1 MQKGYLKIAKGKL
14 HGCRQKPVYLLT
26 CGINCQFLVKKG
38 NKHDEL
44 KEVFM
49 NTGPRKKYCKTR
61 IDQKDSARLYFY
73 FEAQWVR
80 ILRFSTARLAG
91 ILRQGIRSR
100 SFSLIYKA
108 GELSK

>member
-61 IDQKDSARLYFY
+61 IDQKGTRHDFIS
-73 FEAQWVR
+73 
-80 ILRFSTARLAG
+80 ILK
-91 ILRQGIRSR
+91 RS
-100 SFSLIYKA
+100 
-108 GELSK
+108 GSKCL